1 VAIEKRYDEQMPFVG
16 TRTMKEYLDEEADR
30 RRTSIARIIRDM
42 IDERY
47 LLDDGDDLPPAEK
60 ADLAEMIATRARRRP
75 APEWSRAGADERES
89 GSLMSDV
96 TTSCAAQTQETP
108 ALAGDR

>member
-60 ADLAEMIATRARRRP
+60 ADLAEMIATRARRR
-75 APEWSRAGADERES
+75 ADDLRRQAADQEEASAG
-89 GSLMSDV
+89 
-96 TTSCAAQTQETP
+96 
-108 ALAGDR
+108 